1 MAPDCFPVYCWD
13 PLLVA
18 KIQKRPVNV
27 LEFAYL
33 GHGDK
38 HTVLST
44 SWVNSLLKGDC
55 FSPLI
60 LLINSQKLSSVLQC
74 VIIHDNLCQF
84 TLLPTLLCQL
94 HTFPPS
100 YLFTIHVFVGS
111 CFPRLDQTK
120 LLLPLLVRM
129 PPSFSSYLN
138 NPHLPSSGWT
148 HFSLDHRPLQLGQF
162 TDEGHQYSLPGQ
174 SCFLPPPQRPF
185 LVPQRD
191 LGPSPSWH

>member
-120 LLLPLLVRM
+120 LLLPLLV
-129 PPSFSSYLN
+129 
-138 NPHLPSSGWT
+138 
-148 HFSLDHRPLQLGQF
+148 
-162 TDEGHQYSLPGQ
+162 
-174 SCFLPPPQRPF
+174 
-185 LVPQRD
+185 
-191 LGPSPSWH
+191 